1 MGTTPPRVLITATL
15 LALGSTAVL
24 LAQEQAPVQK
34 PFVTAT
40 TRYEGTA
47 AVSVKAAAPVTLQ
60 VLRKNYGVVG
70 PKAQI
75 TLPETGFMVVHLRIG
90 RVATTI
96 NGERRERTPGE
107 FWTVPAGAQ
116 LSIEVIGESASLE
129 TFSVK

>member
-1 MGTTPPRVLITATL
+1 MGTTPRVLMTATL

-24 LAQEQAPVQK
+24 LAQEQQPPAQK

-47 AVSVKAAAPVTLQ
+47 AVSVKAGAPVTLQ
-60 VLRKNYGVVG
+60 VLRKNYGVIG

-75 TLPETGFMVVHLRIG
+75 TLPETGFMVVHLRVG
-90 RVATTI
+90 RVTTI
-96 NGERRERTPGE
+96 LNGERRERTPGE
-107 FWTVPAGAQ
+107 FWTVPTGAQ
-116 LSIEVIGESASLE
+116 LSIEIIGESASLE